1 MLTRFVRLLPGSDS
15 RTKFVTILRWKR
27 DLYGD
32 GVFPTLPKAFLTQAT
47 MKGVL
52 TLLSLRHGRHSW
64 RRGEALMDAFF
75 TNLIL
80 WGEEF
85 KLKVESLGN
94 DRVAGMNALV
104 AEVMSKWKMFLK
116 LAQVRVKGH
125 E

>member
-1 MLTRFVRLLPGSDS
+1 
-15 RTKFVTILRWKR
+15 
-27 DLYGD
+27 
-32 GVFPTLPKAFLTQAT
+32 
-47 MKGVL
+47 
-52 TLLSLRHGRHSW
+52 
-64 RRGEALMDAFF
+64 MDAFF